1 MTYDPSNPYAGQ
13 QQNPQPHG
21 NQQPYGAH
29 QYGQYSIGG
38 SGQYQ
43 YGDTGGYMSAARS
56 VQTKTNVMAI
66 VSLVL
71 GGISFTLSFGV
82 VLWLFSLLIGVAG
95 LILGFIGMSKV
106 KSYGSGKGVAIA
118 GIITNALG
126 ILGSLFWAFMSLLLF
141 VPLM

>member
-1 MTYDPSNPYAGQ
+1 MTYDPNNPYANQ
-13 QQNPQPHG
+13 QQSPQQYG
-21 NQQPYGAH
+21 NQQPYGH

-43 YGDTGGYMSAARS
+43 YGDTSSYMNAAQS

-66 VSLVL
+66 ISLVL
-71 GGISFTLSFGV
+71 GSVSFALSFGV
-82 VLWLFSLLIGVAG
+82 VLWLISLLIGVAG
-95 LILGFIGMSKV
+95 LILGFIGMSKA

-141 VPLM
+141 VPLL